1 MAYKQPSNTP
11 LHAEGGIFDKW
22 REKKARRKA
31 AESGDLNTEVEANKI
46 ETKFQASQSKERG
59 AKIKQKIKEID
70 TKLEANKP
78 KLHASLSYAN
88 PFSGLNLGMKKD
100 KQESIPEPGK
110 PIETEEKKGP
120 SAGDKLKTAIRQSN
134 FVKKHRKL
142 NMALTN
148 MFTGTKAGKDTNVSG
163 GEQLTPWQ
171 NYRGAV
177 KDVKQEI
184 RENPL
189 FSHDRREARKDFRGM
204 YGAKTN
210 REGKIVQTPKI
221 SEKNRLQQT
230 LLVDRQKGN
239 KPHRGVH
246 SPFIPY
252 PKEVSTQLA
261 ARDMSNR
268 QMNKEIASNA
278 TKYEGVGVL
287 KKMGYGGNQQGSC
300 PKGKCTKPEDPLFK
314 KPK

>member
-31 AESGDLNTEVEANKI
+31 AKSGDLNTEVEANKI

-70 TKLEANKP
+70 ANLEANKP

-88 PFSGLNLGMKKD
+88 PFSRLNLGMKKD
-100 KQESIPEPGK
+100 KQESIPEPVK
-110 PIETEEKKGP
+110 PVETEEKKGP

-163 GEQLTPWQ
+163 GEQLTPRQ
-171 NYRGAV
+171 IYRDAV

-189 FSHDRREARKDFRGM
+189 FSKERREARKDFRGM
-204 YGAKTN
+204 YGATIN
-210 REGKIVQTPKI
+210 REGKIVQTSRI
-221 SEKNRLQQT
+221 SEKNRLQQKI
-230 LLVDRQKGN
+230 LKNKRKGN
-239 KPHRGVH
+239 NPNRATHQ
-246 SPFIPY
+246 PFVPF
-252 PKEVSTQLA
+252 PKITSTQLSA
-261 ARDMSNR
+261 TNMSNR
-268 QMNKEIASNA
+268 QINREIASGA
-278 TKYEGVGVL
+278 TNYSFQKSNNSTGTAGA
-287 KKMGYGGNQQGSC
+287 QTFC
-300 PKGKCTKPEDPLFK
+300 DARGKCTQVETK
-314 KPK
+314 K